1 MGKRN
6 MGAAPLNSVTASR
19 RMPIVEMEAVQME
32 EPMEPAPC
40 TQKKQHFLIATT
52 VATVLVV
59 VLCIVLFASVSQE
72 PNLERH
78 PASTQLDYSGAGVPV
93 TELSSIFR
101 RRRRKIG
108 TSIEHDADDAG
119 KDADD
124 AGKDADDAGND
135 ADDAGDDI
143 KTDANDVSNDI
154 SNNWP
159 SKEQICSD
167 AVNMAVKTLGDKV
180 SGAAAYCD
188 EFCTDTAGDIDTVEG
203 GPENPAGDVVAAA
216 VDANCAYVCNA
227 AFEKALNPGTSDFSS
242 YICKNIF

>member
-1 MGKRN
+1 MG
-6 MGAAPLNSVTASR
+6 PLLNSVTASR
-19 RMPIVEMEAVQME
+19 RMPIVEMEPVQME
-32 EPMEPAPC
+32 ESMEPAPYI
-40 TQKKQHFLIATT
+40 QKKQHFLIATT

-108 TSIEHDADDAG
+108 TSIEHDADDAS
-119 KDADD
+119 
-124 AGKDADDAGND
+124 
-135 ADDAGDDI
+135 DDI

-242 YICKNIF
+242 YIYKNIF

>member
-1 MGKRN
+1 MGR
-6 MGAAPLNSVTASR
+6 SR
-19 RMPIVEMEAVQME
+19 RMPIVEMEPVQME
-32 EPMEPAPC
+32 ESMEPAPYI
-40 TQKKQHFLIATT
+40 QKKQHFLIATT

-108 TSIEHDADDAG
+108 TSIEHDADDASKG
-119 KDADD
+119 
-124 AGKDADDAGND
+124 ADDAGND
-135 ADDAGDDI
+135 AEDAGDDI
-143 KTDANDVSNDI
+143 KTDANDVSQDI

-188 EFCTDTAGDIDTVEG
+188 EFCTDTAGDIDAVEG

-227 AFEKALNPGTSDFSS
+227 AFKEAINPGTSDFSS

>member
-1 MGKRN
+1 MGTESK
-6 MGAAPLNSVTASR
+6 

-32 EPMEPAPC
+32 ESMEPAPYI
-40 TQKKQHFLIATT
+40 QKKQHFLIATT

-124 AGKDADDAGND
+124 AG
-135 ADDAGDDI
+135 DDI
-143 KTDANDVSNDI
+143 KTDANDVSNDV

-188 EFCTDTAGDIDTVEG
+188 EFCTDTAGDIDAVEG
-203 GPENPAGDVVAAA
+203 GPENP
-216 VDANCAYVCNA
+216 
-227 AFEKALNPGTSDFSS
+227 
-242 YICKNIF
+242 

>member
-1 MGKRN
+1 MG
-6 MGAAPLNSVTASR
+6 TASR

-119 KDADD
+119 
-124 AGKDADDAGND
+124 
-135 ADDAGDDI
+135 DDI

-227 AFEKALNPGTSDFSS
+227 AFEKAINPGTSDFSS
-242 YICKNIF
+242 YIYKNIF